1 MKKILVVAAA
11 ALAMSGAWAAD
22 GGKAPV
28 KIDGKAVYGARCAS
42 CHNKDAKGNPAM
54 VKMFKVDAT
63 AMDLTGKDA
72 QCKADKDLAALIT
85 AGKGKMP
92 SYKDKLSADE
102 INAVAAYI
110 KTLGPKEDKKP

>member
-1 MKKILVVAAA
+1 MKKILVLAAA
-11 ALAMSGAWAAD
+11 ALTAAGVWAAD

-28 KIDGKAVYGARCAS
+28 KIDGKAVYGAKCAS

-54 VKMFKVDAT
+54 VKMFKVDPS

-72 QCKADKDLAALIT
+72 QGKSDKDLAALIS

-92 SYKDKLSADE
+92 SYKGKLSADE
-102 INAVAAYI
+102 ISAVASYI
-110 KTLGPKEDKKP
+110 KTLGPKEEKKP

>member
-11 ALAMSGAWAAD
+11 ALSAVGVWAAD

-28 KIDGKAVYGARCAS
+28 KIDGKAVYGTRCAS
-42 CHNKDAKGNPAM
+42 CHLKTGKGNPAM
-54 VKMFKVDAT
+54 VTMFKVDAS

-72 QCKADKDLAALIT
+72 QGKSDKDLAALIT

-110 KTLGPKEDKKP
+110 KTLAPKEDKKP

>member
-1 MKKILVVAAA
+1 MKKILIVAAA
-11 ALAMSGAWAAD
+11 ALNAAGVWAAD

-42 CHNKDAKGNPAM
+42 CHAKDSKGNPAM
-54 VKMFKVDAT
+54 VKMFKVDAS

-72 QCKADKDLAALIT
+72 QGKSATDLSALIS

-102 INAVAAYI
+102 IGAVAAYI
-110 KTLGPKEDKKP
+110 KTLAPKEAKN